1 MILYVLIYK
10 KRVGKEPSSSSPT
23 RFIVLLFLADHVLRV
38 EGTVELLLGEDAVL
52 EDNVVN

>member
-1 MILYVLIYK
+1 MSG
-10 KRVGKEPSSSSPT
+10 KRTVKLLSHP
-23 RFIVLLFLADHVLRV
+23 FIVLLFLADHVLRV